1 MAVKVV
7 VTFILVGIPG
17 VDIKG
22 AACGTLIA
30 EAISFFLND
39 LYVKKFTG
47 VKIDPVKTFVKPLI
61 CSAVMGGFAFGTH
74 FLLSKAVGNT
84 ISTMAAVL
92 VGIVVYG
99 VLIVLTKTVTPVE
112 LAMVPAGRKINR
124 IISKFVK
131 WE

>member
-1 MAVKVV
+1 
-7 VTFILVGIPG
+7 
-17 VDIKG
+17 
-22 AACGTLIA
+22 
-30 EAISFFLND
+30 
-39 LYVKKFTG
+39 
-47 VKIDPVKTFVKPLI
+47 
-61 CSAVMGGFAFGTH
+61 MGGFAFGTH
-74 FLLSKAVGNT
+74 YLLSKAVGNT
-84 ISTMAAVL
+84 ISTMAAIL